1 MASSSLD
8 PSERKTTECHAY
20 RPTMRQTRD
29 KVTIPLMGT
38 VTAHGFKLTPG
49 QARFAREHDV
59 RVGM

>member
-1 MASSSLD
+1 
-8 PSERKTTECHAY
+8 
-20 RPTMRQTRD
+20 MRQTRD